1 MRRVSLLL
9 AALAFAVPTFSL
21 GDTAHAQDTPA
32 ATAFERLKALE
43 GEWIDVEGIFGTK
56 GAVAV
61 TYRVTGGGTAVVE
74 SFPVGTPGEMV
85 TVYHRDGNDL
95 VLTHYCS
102 AGNQPRMRAKTV
114 SGNTLAFAFDGGANI
129 DRATTSHMHSVKFE
143 FLGPDEI
150 RATWGNWAKGKVD
163 HESAFRVVR
172 KK

>member
-1 MRRVSLLL
+1 MMRASLLL
-9 AALAFAVPTFSL
+9 ATLAFTKPAFSL
-21 GDTAHAQDTPA
+21 VDTANAQEQPA

-43 GEWIDVEGIFGTK
+43 GEWMDVEGIFGK
-56 GAVAV
+56 QGAVAV

-85 TVYHRDGNDL
+85 TVYHKDGNDL

-114 SGNTLAFAFDGGANI
+114 SGNTLAFEFDGGANI

-150 RATWGNWAKGKVD
+150 RATWGNWEKGKPN
-163 HESAFRVVR
+163 HEGVYRVVR

>member
-1 MRRVSLLL
+1 MMRVLVL
-9 AALAFAVPTFSL
+9 ATAMALPALPLVDRAY
-21 GDTAHAQDTPA
+21 AQEAPA

-43 GEWIDVEGIFGTK
+43 GEWIDPDGIFGEK

-61 TYRVTGGGTAVVE
+61 TYRITGGGTTVVE
-74 SFPVGTPGEMV
+74 TFPVGTPAEMV
-85 TVYHRDGNDL
+85 TVYHKDGDDL

-114 SGNTLAFAFDGGANI
+114 SGNTLAFDFDGGTNI
-129 DRATTSHMHSVKFE
+129 DPAVTSHMHSVKFE

-150 RATWGNWAKGKVD
+150 RATWGNWEKGKPN
-163 HESAFRVVR
+163 HEGVYRVVR